1 MQRTYVLILF
11 SEGPVSA
18 EVPAIQSAVNP
29 DASATKRKIIKLAN
43 GNEIDLDSIKVR
55 IGRFESFLTVM
66 LRLKSIFA
74 YIVIVKILINFSLGK
89 HI

>member
-1 MQRTYVLILF
+1 MQRTNVLILF

-66 LRLKSIFA
+66 LRLK
-74 YIVIVKILINFSLGK
+74 INICLYCYCKNSD
-89 HI
+89 